1 MSKKL
6 PLWKDRNISENTQ
19 PISDKELATRVKQ
32 HHANCLSLMKK
43 IKKFTNEN
51 K

>member
-1 MSKKL
+1 MNKKL
-6 PLWKDRNISENTQ
+6 PLWKNRPISENAQ
-19 PISDKELATRVKQ
+19 PISDEELATRVQQ
-32 HHANCLSLMKK
+32 HHANCVSMMKK